1 MKKTKIPR
9 KKVRGKNMKRLFA
22 CLLSL
27 SMIPANGAAV
37 FAAENQVNIGKQ
49 QNVEVKT
56 QAEESEI
63 SFAQESLTS
72 KIGCFKTYKFNG
84 VDATQ
89 ISSIKFKC
97 DTNDYLDIYS
107 QTIYDSITK
116 ERSKGYIIYPKKEGT
131 TKVTATIKLKDQSSI
146 TLPAVELK
154 VQKSDD
160 DMVPIIDHGLYSN
173 LSYQYFYNTK
183 DAGYITK
190 TQMESLKKIEL
201 NSNSSTVVNLEG
213 LSYATNCEE
222 LDLSGQSN
230 ITDISE
236 LSKMDNLKKINL
248 ANTKISDIS
257 ALSKL
262 KDNLEYL
269 NLKNT
274 NVSTE
279 ARYSMMQSKDVSIE
293 AGTESTSIVCPRGLI
308 TSDDTVVSENPDV
321 VKAELKDTENGEKE
335 WTLQSADD
343 QEGKETK
350 IVVSNGES
358 KKEVKISVVGKDKQA
373 PDFEQKSIDTNI
385 GSFKEIELKN
395 IEDVKIKLSSKDNS
409 IAKATKDQY
418 TNKYYIEPQGEG
430 TTTIVGTFEKN
441 GKKYTSKMTINVSKE
456 KDGVIPIKSYEI
468 YSRLRQEYEGKMT
481 EEITERQ
488 LKYKDNL
495 SLTGCNISNDDIN
508 WIVKAKYCRGLF
520 LGGNTELTD
529 ISKLTE
535 LNNLRYLDIQ
545 NTSVGMSE
553 ELKEL
558 SKHLKDLRVQG
569 SKVSTA
575 ERFDLIR
582 TKKITVIEGNKNKSA
597 VLPTGLVQSSDT
609 CTIEDKDVAEVSV
622 QVNHDYPYCTE
633 VSVTG
638 KDGQAG
644 KKTNLVI
651 TAEDGTTKKIPIEVV
666 SNNVG
671 FAENET
677 DAVIGQFKEVEY
689 KNADKIKDVKI
700 SVAPEDSEKLKLAE
714 DHRYNSSGEREV
726 FYRLSAQVSSGTAK
740 LIGTFT
746 DNDGNVTTDTMTVTL
761 TQESNIVPIKSYGLY
776 RGLYVNE
783 DTDEGKSSAD
793 INGDYAIST
802 KELTEVNQVWTDVGT
817 DEDLKILENAK
828 NCRLLSLHGNEDVTN
843 INFAKNM
850 SKLEIVY
857 LTDTKISDISP
868 LKAVKNQL
876 KRISL
881 KNTKVTTKDRLS
893 FIQDSTINVQEGTEQ
908 KINIEPEGI
917 IEDGDKLSIDNDKI
931 KIHKTEEDDEF
942 EYIVDA
948 TAAKN
953 GDKANLIISNG
964 ENEVKI
970 PINVNEKSDVAPG
983 FKYSSKKLNIGHF
996 EKIEFKN
1003 TEGIYT
1009 SSISVEPM
1017 TDDDEKVIAT
1027 SKYYADDDG
1036 GEIYFVPKGTGKAML
1051 KASFITEDGTIY
1063 TDYMEVNVDGLE
1075 SDNYMPIKSL
1085 SFCAYAYDKDGNFVD
1100 KDFRLTKEEFSKI
1113 TRIYM
1118 NGDWYV
1124 TDDDLDVLDS
1134 IKDQLTCLNLA
1145 GTSVSD
1151 EKRLS
1156 YIKKD
1161 VLMIEEGTSIKDLFG
1176 IDELIDFDEDTISVE
1191 DDTIAEFKTVYDE
1204 DECEAYGFVEAKEG
1218 QAGKTT
1224 NLVITT
1230 NDGTTKKIPIVVTE
1244 KGGTITLK
1252 SISLN
1257 KNEVSLTTGQK
1268 EKLVVSYQPETAT
1281 DKNVKWTSSDDS
1293 VVSVDE
1299 SGNITANKVGTA
1311 VITAEGSNGY
1321 KVYCKV
1327 NVYEPQ
1333 KPTQPTTEAPKLT
1346 PTQPTTAAPQKVEKI
1361 TVTAPSNKL
1370 SVGKKVKLTANISN
1384 DASNKSI
1391 KWTTSNKKYATVDKN
1406 GVVKF
1411 NKKAAGKTV
1420 TITAYATDGSG
1431 KKATFKI
1438 KIMKG
1443 SVKKIKITGKKTI
1456 KAGKTLSLKAKVT
1469 ASKGANKKLKW
1480 TSSNT
1485 KYATVSGSGKVK
1497 ALKAGKKKSVKI
1509 TAMATDGSGKK
1520 ATVTIKIK

>member
-27 SMIPANGAAV
+27 SMIPANGVAV

-190 TQMESLKKIEL
+190 TQMESLKKIEV

-1100 KDFRLTKEEFSKI
+1100 KDKDFRLTKEEFSKI

-1230 NDGTTKKIPIVVTE
+1230 NDGITKKIPIVVTE

-1370 SVGKKVKLTANISN
+1370 FVGNKVKLTANISN
-1384 DASNKSI
+1384 DASNKNI

-1443 SVKKIKITGKKTI
+1443 SVKKIKITGKKTV

-1485 KYATVSGSGKVK
+1485 KYATVSHDRISDRCRSD
-1497 ALKAGKKKSVKI
+1497 AY
-1509 TAMATDGSGKK
+1509 
-1520 ATVTIKIK
+1520 